1 MSAWLEIRGQTP
13 NNGGRMSLTFEQTQA
28 VQYNGSVLIA
38 AGAGTGKTRVLAE
51 RLIHMLERGIRPR
64 EIVAV
69 TFTEAA
75 ATELRSRVEAYLA
88 ARAEAAREK
97 ADVAL
102 LETVQ
107 NLRDE
112 LPEATIS
119 TIHSFAARIA
129 REHPEASG
137 AGLGFE
143 VLDDLQSGAWL
154 RLQLRY
160 ALKDLPEAVFQ
171 HFSAK
176 KVFAILEIL
185 LHKPDSTS
193 KALTQVA
200 TPSQMLMQWKN
211 WLLEAKQQLWQD
223 FTAERRKILATL
235 EQNPPLKPD
244 NLEPFRRAA
253 IEILSSNQDF
263 LNLELALE
271 DYSGRIGSSKNWDAE
286 SLGAVRKGLAAL
298 KDFFKQ
304 TEFLAKLQPID
315 TALANALPAL
325 KDAYNVALARLDQ
338 TKLEAARLGFD
349 DLLRAANRALA
360 SEEVRNYYA
369 QRLKALLIDEFQ
381 DTTPSQWQ
389 MLRALVQPNLEL
401 TIVGDEKQSIYGFTG
416 ASPEVFREAEAV
428 LKQLGGIRVQLSTSY
443 RTHAPLVESINQT
456 FEAAFKH
463 TRTQFEALN
472 AARPDNPNQPLA
484 ALEIHAINAN
494 RQTDAKFVAKRI
506 LGLVYQRQI
515 QPRGETQPR
524 AAKFKDIAILL
535 RAFTDLDLYSQE
547 LEQHGIPFVIIGGRG
562 LLARREIRDCIAMLR
577 FFENPEDDFNL
588 AIILRGLWFALPDN
602 ALLGIRD
609 NAVTSWWAALPQT
622 QPAIHTILKTLLE
635 TRVGHSADQLLLL
648 ADAATEFSASLAAF
662 PDADRRL
669 SNLEAFRAHLRTWNL
684 SLPALRDHLDDLD
697 AIEAELPEATPDNLD
712 AITIISIHKSK
723 GLEFPIV
730 FLPDLARGSP
740 PNTDGYRLEPSFGL
754 AIIPDLTDYGKAQP
768 LLYTLIDS
776 AQKRHELEE
785 KKRLLYVAATR
796 AEDMLILSG
805 AIEKT
810 PEQQSAW
817 ATLSAHLPEI
827 GVAWFTPD
835 IAALHT
841 PVNISLQQRQARAAD
856 PSTVLHAMPERL
868 PITSLGV
875 YQTCPQRFAWQFLNG
890 LEPLE
895 RDWLNLEN
903 TEKTYSRATI
913 GSLVHATLEQNW
925 SETETEKQLGYLPKH
940 VLSEVWELVHNARN
954 GVFTVLS
961 QLEWQREKAISVE
974 YQNIQLEGIVDA
986 HTTGWVLDYK
996 TDMRLEP
1003 EHHLM
1008 QLSIYAKHFGA
1019 TRASLAYLRHNVLY
1033 DYSIEDLERG
1043 QTQLLEMLSG
1053 IRAAQYTATPSSAA
1067 CRFCAFSRQCKEAI
1081 LERN

>member
-1 MSAWLEIRGQTP
+1 
-13 NNGGRMSLTFEQTQA
+13 MSLTFEQTQA

-51 RLIHMLERGIRPR
+51 RLIYMLERGFRPR

-88 ARAEAAREK
+88 RRAETARENL
-97 ADVAL
+97 DTVS
-102 LETVQ
+102 LETIQ

-143 VLDDLQSGAWL
+143 VLDDLESGAWL
-154 RLQLRY
+154 RLQLRH
-160 ALKDLPEAVFQ
+160 ALKDLPEAIFE

-185 LHKPDSTS
+185 LHKPDSTL

-200 TPSQMLMQWKN
+200 TPSQMLTQWKN
-211 WLLEAKQQLWQD
+211 WLLEAQEQLWQD
-223 FTAERRKILATL
+223 FTAERQEILATL
-235 EQNPPLKPD
+235 KQNPPLKPD
-244 NLEPFRRAA
+244 NLEPFRQAV
-253 IEILSSNQDF
+253 IEILSTNQGF

-271 DYSGRIGSSKNWDAE
+271 GCSGRVGSSKNWDAE
-286 SLGAVRKGLAAL
+286 SLSAVRNGLAAL

-304 TEFLAKLQPID
+304 TEFQAKLQPID
-315 TALANALPAL
+315 TALAKALPAL
-325 KDAYNVALARLDQ
+325 KDAYKVALARLDQ
-338 TKLEAARLGFD
+338 AKLEAARLGFD

-360 SEEVRNYYA
+360 SEEVRSYYA

-389 MLRALVQPNLEL
+389 MLRALVQTNLEL

-416 ASPEVFREAEAV
+416 ATPKVFRDAEQLIA
-428 LKQLGGIRVQLSTSY
+428 QLGGIRVQLSTSY
-443 RTHAPLVESINQT
+443 RTHAPLVETINQT
-456 FEAAFKH
+456 FEAVFSN
-463 TRTQFEALN
+463 TRTRFEALS
-472 AARPDNPNQPLA
+472 AARLDNPSQPLE
-484 ALEIHAINAN
+484 ALEIHAIHAS
-494 RQTDAKFVAKRI
+494 RQSDALFVAKRI
-506 LGLVYQRQI
+506 LGLVFERQV
-515 QPRGETQPR
+515 QPRLQAMPR
-524 AAKFKDIAILL
+524 AAQFKDMAILL
-535 RAFTDLDLYSQE
+535 RAFTDLDLYSQA
-547 LEQHGIPFVIIGGRG
+547 LEQHGIPFVVIGGRG
-562 LLARREIRDCIAMLR
+562 LLARREVRDCIAMLR
-577 FFENPEDDFNL
+577 FLENPEDDFNL
-588 AIILRGLWFALPDN
+588 AIVLRGLWFTLSDN
-602 ALLGIRD
+602 ALLEIRD
-609 NAVTSWWAALPQT
+609 AVTTSWWAALPQT
-622 QPAIHTILKTLLE
+622 QPAIHAILKTLLE
-635 TRVGHSADQLLLL
+635 ARVGHSTDQLLLL
-648 ADAATEFSASLAAF
+648 ADTATEFSVSLAAF
-662 PDADRRL
+662 PDSQRRL
-669 SNLEAFRAHLRTWNL
+669 SNLEAFRAHLRSWNL

-697 AIEAELPEATPDNLD
+697 AIEAELPEATPDSLD
-712 AITIISIHKSK
+712 AVTIISIHKSK

-754 AIIPDLTDYGKAQP
+754 AVIPDLTDYGNTKP

-810 PEQQSAW
+810 PEQKSAW
-817 ATLSAHLPEI
+817 ATLSAHLPET

-835 IAALHT
+835 IAALHA
-841 PVNISLQQRQARAAD
+841 PVNISLQQRQTRAAD
-856 PSTVLHAMPERL
+856 PSTVLRAMPERL
-868 PITSLGV
+868 PITSLGI

-895 RDWLNLEN
+895 RDWMNLEN
-903 TEKTYSRATI
+903 TEKKYSRATI
-913 GSLVHATLEQNW
+913 GSLVHAALEQNW
-925 SETETEKQLGYLPKH
+925 SETDIEKQLGYLPKH
-940 VLSEVWELVHNARN
+940 VLSEVWELVHNARK
-954 GVFTVLS
+954 GVFTILS
-961 QLEWQREKAISVE
+961 QLEWQREIAISVE

-986 HTTGWVLDYK
+986 HLDGWVLDYK
-996 TDMRLEP
+996 TDARVEP

-1008 QLSIYAKHFGA
+1008 QLSIYAKHLGA
-1019 TRASLAYLRHNVLY
+1019 TRASLAYLRHNALH
-1033 DYSIEDLERG
+1033 DFSLEDLERG
-1043 QTQLLEMLSG
+1043 QQQLLEVLKG
-1053 IRAAQYTATPSSAA
+1053 IGEAQYKATPSSSA